1 MTDSPA
7 EPLGAIIHRRA
18 VFACCVLAVLTVVA
32 AALIHWT
39 GSGRY
44 YSPDAEAV
52 AVAELRFEDEADGV
66 VAVYDAATG
75 VRLIEYG
82 MDEGAFVRSVMRGI
96 ARQRRLRGE
105 GQGVPV
111 VLSELADGE
120 LWLTDPTNGIE
131 IYLGA
136 FGPDNTS
143 AFAELLERE
152 EAIANVA
159 SLGGAS

>member
-1 MTDSPA
+1 VT
-7 EPLGAIIHRRA
+7 ETRGAIIHRRA
-18 VFACCVLAVLTVVA
+18 VFACCVLAVLTVVMTA
-32 AALIHWT
+32 IIQWT

-44 YSPDAEAV
+44 YSPQADAV

-75 VRLIEYG
+75 ARLIEYG

-96 ARQRRLRGE
+96 ARQRRMRGE
-105 GQGVPV
+105 GQAVPV
-111 VLSELADGE
+111 VLSELTDGQ
-120 LWLTDPTNGIE
+120 LWLTDPTNEIE

-136 FGPDNTS
+136 FGPDNSS

-152 EAIANVA
+152 EQIANVA
-159 SLGGAS
+159 SLGEAS